1 MSAPTLDLNKLPP
14 ILAGKLLNAFFARF
28 LVSKCL
34 EFDEASSTIKCV
46 NCQKFEEELTKYV
59 MSKEFND
66 ALHGFIPPIGI
77 NINSIKSIIMNT
89 RVEDIFHELGTTEF
103 DRGILKW
110 GSDLY
115 GRRGWITVQGVRMNH
130 LIYALVTL
138 AHASSV
144 IAKYHDFHLYLVP
157 LSLNKDLVARFAK
170 ARDKLSELLR
180 DINIE
185 AVPEHFYHLL
195 VASAIRMWDGAVE
208 LVWASR
214 DFMVARELVLILR
227 GYEPLMKALITNDE
241 EGLFT
246 DFVAQVIRDYTS
258 NDKDRV
264 NMVKPFAKVLG
275 SLLAMTLGAGNA
287 EQKLYD
293 MLFTVTK
300 ESLFKAMTIQLM
312 MMVTRQTSNVSMY
325 RWALDKLGKI
335 VQDTYEKARYA
346 IA

>member
-1 MSAPTLDLNKLPP
+1 MSTPTLDLNRIPP
-14 ILAGKLLNAFFARF
+14 ILAGKLLNALLARF
-28 LVSKCL
+28 LASGAL
-34 EFDEASSTIKCV
+34 EYDETSSTIKCV

-66 ALHGFIPPIGI
+66 ALRGFIPPIGI
-77 NINSIKSIIMNT
+77 NINSIKSILIDT
-89 RVEDIFHELGTTEF
+89 RVEDILHELGTTEF

-115 GRRGWITVQGVRMNH
+115 GRRGWITVQGVRMSY
-130 LIYALVTL
+130 LTYALVTL

-144 IAKYHDFHLYLVP
+144 IAKHHDFYLYLVP
-157 LSLNKDLVARFAK
+157 LSLNKDLVARFTK
-170 ARDKLSELLR
+170 ARGELSELLR
-180 DINIE
+180 GINFE

-195 VASAIRMWDGAVE
+195 VASAIRVWDGAVE

-214 DFMVARELVLILR
+214 DFTVARELALILR
-227 GYEPLMKALITNDE
+227 GYEPLMKALVVNDE

-264 NMVKPFAKVLG
+264 NMVKPFANVLG
-275 SLLAMTLGAGNA
+275 SLLAMTLGAGNT

-293 MLFTVTK
+293 MLFTLTNQSLSKAFHTLSATK
-300 ESLFKAMTIQLM
+300 PEEVGNIGI
-312 MMVTRQTSNVSMY
+312 Y
-325 RWALDKLGKI
+325 RWALERLGSIIK
-335 VQDTYEKARYA
+335 TTFEKTKYA